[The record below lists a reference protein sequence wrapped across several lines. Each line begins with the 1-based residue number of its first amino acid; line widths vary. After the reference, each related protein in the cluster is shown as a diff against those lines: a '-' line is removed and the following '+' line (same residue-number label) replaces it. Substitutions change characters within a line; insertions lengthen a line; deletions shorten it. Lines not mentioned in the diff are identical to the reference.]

1 MKMILF
7 NQNPMIT
14 KLLESV
20 SKKLE
25 LSIENFNHY
34 QELSVRL
41 KEDPEWLL
49 IADDECLE
57 KLDQVDWLEL
67 KEIIS
72 QNKNSVCM
80 YKKGNEAQPFLEGFE
95 MKIKKPF
102 LPTEML
108 KVLQKK
114 LGSDMSELEPSQ
126 NLDPTQEVLETNWDE
141 LENLGDLEALAKEE
155 PNNEEQLLPTLDAQ
169 EEKEE
174 VKETPQKEEKP
185 KDDET
190 QEGDETPKDEEVSKE
205 LETQEKLEIPK
216 EETQEEQVKEQEP
229 IKEETQEIK
238 EEKQEET
245 QDSPSAQELE
255 AMQELVKEIQE
266 NSNENKEETQES
278 AEIPQDKEIQEVV
291 TEKTQVQELEVPKE
305 KTQESAEA
313 LQETQAH
320 ELEKQEIAETP
331 QEKEKQE
338 IAETP
343 QEKEKQEIAET
354 PQEKEKQEIAET
366 PQEKEKQEI
375 AETPQELEI
384 PQAQEK
390 ETPQEE
396 TQEKETPQEETQEKE
411 TPQEETQEKETPQ
424 EETQETE
431 TQNQETP
438 PKVQEETKEKTQ
450 EDNYESIEDI
460 PEPVM
465 AKAMGEELPFL
476 NEAVAKTPNNENDTE
491 TPKESD
497 IKTSQE
503 KEESDKTSSPLEL
516 RLNLQD
522 LLKSLNQ
529 ESLKSLLEN
538 KTLSIKITL
547 EDKKPDA

>member
-1 MKMILF
+1 MKIILF

-25 LSIENFNHY
+25 LSMEDFNRY
-34 QELSVRL
+34 QELSTRL
-41 KEDPEWLL
+41 KEDPEWIL

-80 YKKGNEAQPFLEGFE
+80 YKKGHEAQPFLEGFE

-114 LGSDMSELEPSQ
+114 LGSNMSELESSQ

-141 LENLGDLEALAKEE
+141 LENLGDLEALVQEE
-155 PNNEEQLLPTLDAQ
+155 PNNEEQLLPTLNDQ

-174 VKETPQKEEKP
+174 VKEEEIKETPQEEEKP

-190 QEGDETPKDEEVSKE
+190 QESETLKDKEVSKE
-205 LETQEKLEIPK
+205 LETQEELEIPK
-216 EETQEEQVKEQEP
+216 EETQEIKEEKQEKTQEEVKEETQEQAKEQEP

-238 EEKQEET
+238 EEKQEKT

-266 NSNENKEETQES
+266 NSNGQEDKKETQES
-278 AEIPQDKEIQEVV
+278 
-291 TEKTQVQELEVPKE
+291 TETP
-305 KTQESAEA
+305 QESAE
-313 LQETQAH
+313 
-320 ELEKQEIAETP
+320 TP
-331 QEKEKQE
+331 QK
-338 IAETP
+338 
-343 QEKEKQEIAET
+343 
-354 PQEKEKQEIAET
+354 
-366 PQEKEKQEI
+366 
-375 AETPQELEI
+375 LE
-384 PQAQEK
+384 
-390 ETPQEE
+390 
-396 TQEKETPQEETQEKE
+396 
-411 TPQEETQEKETPQ
+411 
-424 EETQETE
+424 
-431 TQNQETP
+431 NQE
-438 PKVQEETKEKTQ
+438 
-450 EDNYESIEDI
+450 DHYESIEDI

-465 AKAMGEELPFL
+465 AQAMGEELPFL
-476 NEAVAKTPNNENDTE
+476 NESVAKTPNNENDTE
-491 TPKESD
+491 TPKESVAKTPNNEND
-497 IKTSQE
+497 TQTPKESVIKTPQE

>member
-7 NQNPMIT
+7 NQNPMIA

-34 QELSVRL
+34 QELSARL
-41 KEDPEWLL
+41 KKDPEWLL

-114 LGSDMSELEPSQ
+114 LGSNASELEPSQ

-155 PNNEEQLLPTLDAQ
+155 PNNEEQLLPTLDVQ
-169 EEKEE
+169 EEKEK
-174 VKETPQKEEKP
+174 VKETPQEEEKP

-190 QEGDETPKDEEVSKE
+190 QEGETPKDKEVSKE
-205 LETQEKLEIPK
+205 LEMQEEVK

-238 EEKQEET
+238 DEKQEET
-245 QDSPSAQELE
+245 QDSPSTQELE

-266 NSNENKEETQES
+266 NSNGQENKEETQES
-278 AEIPQDKEIQEVV
+278 TEIPQDKEIQEVV
-291 TEKTQVQELEVPKE
+291 TEKTQAQELEIPKE

-320 ELEKQEIAETP
+320 ELEKQEIAETL
-331 QEKEKQE
+331 QELENQE

-343 QEKEKQEIAET
+343 QDVEI
-354 PQEKEKQEIAET
+354 PQSQEKETQET
-366 PQEKEKQEI
+366 QEVVTEK
-375 AETPQELEI
+375 T
-384 PQAQEK
+384 QAQEK
-390 ETPQEE
+390 ETPQ
-396 TQEKETPQEETQEKE
+396 TQDEKPQEDHYK
-411 TPQEETQEKETPQ
+411 
-424 EETQETE
+424 
-431 TQNQETP
+431 
-438 PKVQEETKEKTQ
+438 
-450 EDNYESIEDI
+450 SIEDI

-476 NEAVAKTPNNENDTE
+476 NESVAKTPNNENDTE
-491 TPKESD
+491 TPKESVTE
-497 IKTSQE
+497 TSKNENATETPQE

-547 EDKKPDA
+547 EDKKPNA

>member
-7 NQNPMIT
+7 NQNPMIA

-25 LSIENFNHY
+25 LPMENFNRY
-34 QELSVRL
+34 QELSMCL
-41 KEDPEWLL
+41 KEEPEWIL

-108 KVLQKK
+108 KILQKK
-114 LGSDMSELEPSQ
+114 LGSNASELEPSQ

-141 LENLGDLEALAKEE
+141 LENLGDLEALVQEE
-155 PNNEEQLLPTLDAQ
+155 PNNEEQLLPTLNDQ

-174 VKETPQKEEKP
+174 VKKEEKEEIKETPKEEEKP

-190 QEGDETPKDEEVSKE
+190 QEGETLKDEEVSKE
-205 LETQEKLEIPK
+205 LETQEEVK
-216 EETQEEQVKEQEP
+216 EEEQEEVKEEVKEQEP

-238 EEKQEET
+238 EKKQEKT
-245 QDSPSAQELE
+245 QDSPSVQELE

-266 NSNENKEETQES
+266 NSNGQENKKETQESTKSFQETHVQELETQELEIPKEEIQEETQEN
-278 AEIPQDKEIQEVV
+278 AEIPQETPQDVENPQENAEIPQEEAQESTEIPQEAPQDVENQAQEIQDKEIQE
-291 TEKTQVQELEVPKE
+291 
-305 KTQESAEA
+305 TQEI
-313 LQETQAH
+313 QEN
-320 ELEKQEIAETP
+320 AETP
-331 QEKEKQE
+331 QEKE
-338 IAETP
+338 
-343 QEKEKQEIAET
+343 
-354 PQEKEKQEIAET
+354 
-366 PQEKEKQEI
+366 
-375 AETPQELEI
+375 
-384 PQAQEK
+384 
-390 ETPQEE
+390 
-396 TQEKETPQEETQEKE
+396 
-411 TPQEETQEKETPQ
+411 
-424 EETQETE
+424 
-431 TQNQETP
+431 
-438 PKVQEETKEKTQ
+438 TQ
-450 EDNYESIEDI
+450 EDHYENIEDI

-465 AKAMGEELPFL
+465 AQAMGEELPFL
-476 NEAVAKTPNNENDTE
+476 NEAVAKTPNNENDIK
-491 TPKESD
+491 TPKESV
-497 IKTSQE
+497 IKTPQE
-503 KEESDKTSSPLEL
+503 KEESDKTSNPLEL

>member
-25 LSIENFNHY
+25 LSMENFNHY
-34 QELSVRL
+34 QELPIRL
-41 KEDPEWLL
+41 KEDSEWIL

-102 LPTEML
+102 LPTEVL
-108 KVLQKK
+108 KILQKK
-114 LGSDMSELEPSQ
+114 LGSNMSELEPSQ

-141 LENLGDLEALAKEE
+141 LENLGDLEALAQEE
-155 PNNEEQLLPTLDAQ
+155 PNNEEQLLPTLNAQ

-174 VKETPQKEEKP
+174 IKEEEKEEIKEEEKEEIKETPQEEEKP
-185 KDDET
+185 RDNET
-190 QEGDETPKDEEVSKE
+190 QEGETQKNEEVSKE
-205 LETQEKLEIPK
+205 LETQEELEIPKEETQEKLEIPK
-216 EETQEEQVKEQEP
+216 EETQEKLEIP
-229 IKEETQEIK
+229 KEETQEKLEIPKEETQENK
-238 EEKQEET
+238 EEKQEKT

-266 NSNENKEETQES
+266 NSNGQEG
-278 AEIPQDKEIQEVV
+278 K
-291 TEKTQVQELEVPKE
+291 K
-305 KTQESAEA
+305 
-313 LQETQAH
+313 
-320 ELEKQEIAETP
+320 EKQELETP

-338 IAETP
+338 LETPQEKEIQENTETPQDVEIPQEKEKQENTETPQDVEIPQEKEKQELETP
-343 QEKEKQEIAET
+343 QEKEKQELEI
-354 PQEKEKQEIAET
+354 PQEKEKQESAET
-366 PQEKEKQEI
+366 PQEKTQK
-375 AETPQELEI
+375 L
-384 PQAQEK
+384 
-390 ETPQEE
+390 E
-396 TQEKETPQEETQEKE
+396 TQE
-411 TPQEETQEKETPQ
+411 
-424 EETQETE
+424 
-431 TQNQETP
+431 
-438 PKVQEETKEKTQ
+438 
-450 EDNYESIEDI
+450 DHYESIEDI

-465 AKAMGEELPFL
+465 AQAMGEELPFL
-476 NEAVAKTPNNENDTE
+476 NEAVAKTSNNENDTE
-491 TPKESD
+491 TPKESV
-497 IKTSQE
+497 IKTPQE
-503 KEESDKTSSPLEL
+503 KEESIETPKESDKTSSPLEL

-522 LLKSLNQ
+522 LLNSLNQ

>member
-25 LSIENFNHY
+25 LPMENFNHY
-34 QELSVRL
+34 QELSARL
-41 KEDPEWLL
+41 KEDPEWIL

-95 MKIKKPF
+95 MKMKKPF
-102 LPTEML
+102 LPTEVL
-108 KVLQKK
+108 KILQKK

-155 PNNEEQLLPTLDAQ
+155 PNNEEQLLPTLNDQ

-174 VKETPQKEEKP
+174 VKKEEKEEVKKEEKEEIKETPQEEEKP

-190 QEGDETPKDEEVSKE
+190 QEGETLKDKEVSKE
-205 LETQEKLEIPK
+205 LEAPQELEIPK
-216 EETQEEQVKEQEP
+216 EETQEEQVKKQDP

-238 EEKQEET
+238 EEKQEKT

-266 NSNENKEETQES
+266 NSNEDKKETQES
-278 AEIPQDKEIQEVV
+278 AETPQDIEIPQAQDKE
-291 TEKTQVQELEVPKE
+291 TQELEIPKE
-305 KTQESAEA
+305 ETQEN
-313 LQETQAH
+313 T
-320 ELEKQEIAETP
+320 ETP
-331 QEKEKQE
+331 QEKE
-338 IAETP
+338 
-343 QEKEKQEIAET
+343 
-354 PQEKEKQEIAET
+354 
-366 PQEKEKQEI
+366 
-375 AETPQELEI
+375 
-384 PQAQEK
+384 
-390 ETPQEE
+390 
-396 TQEKETPQEETQEKE
+396 
-411 TPQEETQEKETPQ
+411 
-424 EETQETE
+424 
-431 TQNQETP
+431 
-438 PKVQEETKEKTQ
+438 TQ
-450 EDNYESIEDI
+450 EDHYESIEDI

-476 NEAVAKTPNNENDTE
+476 NENATE
-491 TPKESD
+491 TPKENDTEIS
-497 IKTSQE
+497 KNENATETPQE

>member
-25 LSIENFNHY
+25 LSMQDFNRY
-34 QELSVRL
+34 EELSTRL
-41 KEDPEWLL
+41 KEDPEWIL

-95 MKIKKPF
+95 IKIKKPF
-102 LPTEML
+102 LPTEVL
-108 KVLQKK
+108 KILQKK
-114 LGSDMSELEPSQ
+114 LGSNASELEPSQ

-141 LENLGDLEALAKEE
+141 LENLGDLKALVQEE
-155 PNNEEQLLPTLDAQ
+155 PNNEEQLLPTLNDQ
-169 EEKEE
+169 EEKEEIKEE
-174 VKETPQKEEKP
+174 VKETPQEEEKP
-185 KDDET
+185 KEET
-190 QEGDETPKDEEVSKE
+190 QENETLKDEEVSKE
-205 LETQEKLEIPK
+205 LETQEPIK
-216 EETQEEQVKEQEP
+216 EETQEGIKEQEP

-238 EEKQEET
+238 EEKQEKT
-245 QDSPSAQELE
+245 QDSPSTQELE

-266 NSNENKEETQES
+266 NSNGQEDKKETQENTEIPQENAETPQETEKQELETPQDIETQDIETQDIETQDIETQELETPQES
-278 AEIPQDKEIQEVV
+278 AEIPQ
-291 TEKTQVQELEVPKE
+291 
-305 KTQESAEA
+305 
-313 LQETQAH
+313 
-320 ELEKQEIAETP
+320 ETP
-331 QEKEKQE
+331 QEKE
-338 IAETP
+338 
-343 QEKEKQEIAET
+343 
-354 PQEKEKQEIAET
+354 
-366 PQEKEKQEI
+366 
-375 AETPQELEI
+375 
-384 PQAQEK
+384 AQEDHYK
-390 ETPQEE
+390 
-396 TQEKETPQEETQEKE
+396 
-411 TPQEETQEKETPQ
+411 
-424 EETQETE
+424 
-431 TQNQETP
+431 
-438 PKVQEETKEKTQ
+438 
-450 EDNYESIEDI
+450 SIEDI

-465 AKAMGEELPFL
+465 AQAMGEELPFL
-476 NEAVAKTPNNENDTE
+476 NESVAKTPNNENDTE
-491 TPKESD
+491 TPKESV
-497 IKTSQE
+497 IKTLQETPQE

>member
-20 SKKLE
+20 SNKLE
-25 LSIENFNHY
+25 LSMEDFNRY
-34 QELSVRL
+34 QELSTRL
-41 KEDPEWLL
+41 KEDPEWIL

-102 LPTEML
+102 LPTEVL

-114 LGSDMSELEPSQ
+114 LGSNMSELEPSQ

-141 LENLGDLEALAKEE
+141 LENLGDLEALVQEE
-155 PNNEEQLLPTLDAQ
+155 PNNEEQLLPTLNDQ

-174 VKETPQKEEKP
+174 VKEEEKEEVKEEEKEEVKEEEKEEIKETPQEEKP
-185 KDDET
+185 KDDEI
-190 QEGDETPKDEEVSKE
+190 QEGETQKNEEVSKE
-205 LETQEKLEIPK
+205 LETQEELEIPK
-216 EETQEEQVKEQEP
+216 EETQEQAKEQEP
-229 IKEETQEIK
+229 IKEETQENK
-238 EEKQEET
+238 EEKQEKT
-245 QDSPSAQELE
+245 QDSPSTQELE

-266 NSNENKEETQES
+266 NSNGQENKKETQEN
-278 AEIPQDKEIQEVV
+278 
-291 TEKTQVQELEVPKE
+291 TETPQELEKQELETQE
-305 KTQESAEA
+305 KTQESAETP
-313 LQETQAH
+313 QDVETPQ
-320 ELEKQEIAETP
+320 ETP
-331 QEKEKQE
+331 QEKETQE
-338 IAETP
+338 NTETP
-343 QEKEKQEIAET
+343 QEKETQKLETPQEEIQENTETPQETEKQELETQEKTQESAETPQDVET
-354 PQEKEKQEIAET
+354 PQEKETQK
-366 PQEKEKQEI
+366 
-375 AETPQELEI
+375 L
-384 PQAQEK
+384 

-396 TQEKETPQEETQEKE
+396 IQENTEKMQKLETQE
-411 TPQEETQEKETPQ
+411 
-424 EETQETE
+424 
-431 TQNQETP
+431 
-438 PKVQEETKEKTQ
+438 
-450 EDNYESIEDI
+450 DHYESIEDI

-465 AKAMGEELPFL
+465 AQAMGEELPFL
-476 NEAVAKTPNNENDTE
+476 NESIAKIPNNENDTE
-491 TPKESD
+491 TPKESV
-497 IKTSQE
+497 IKTPQE

-516 RLNLQD
+516 HLNLQD

>member
-25 LSIENFNHY
+25 LSMEDFNRY
-34 QELSVRL
+34 QELPTRL
-41 KEDPEWLL
+41 KEEPEWIL

-102 LPTEML
+102 LPTEVL

-114 LGSDMSELEPSQ
+114 LGSNASELEPSQ

-141 LENLGDLEALAKEE
+141 LENLGDLEALVQEE
-155 PNNEEQLLPTLDAQ
+155 PNNEEQLLPTLNDQ
-169 EEKEE
+169 EEKEEVREEEKEEVKEEEKEEVREEEKEEVKEEEKEEVKEEEKEEVKEEEKEE
-174 VKETPQKEEKP
+174 VKETPQEEKP

-190 QEGDETPKDEEVSKE
+190 QESETLKDEEVSKE
-205 LETQEKLEIPK
+205 LETQEELEIPK
-216 EETQEEQVKEQEP
+216 EETQE
-229 IKEETQEIK
+229 TK
-238 EEKQEET
+238 EEKQEKT

-266 NSNENKEETQES
+266 NSNGQEDKKETQEN
-278 AEIPQDKEIQEVV
+278 
-291 TEKTQVQELEVPKE
+291 T
-305 KTQESAEA
+305 
-313 LQETQAH
+313 
-320 ELEKQEIAETP
+320 ETP
-331 QEKEKQE
+331 QEKETQKL
-338 IAETP
+338 ETP
-343 QEKEKQEIAET
+343 QDQDAEI
-354 PQEKEKQEIAET
+354 PQEK
-366 PQEKEKQEI
+366 
-375 AETPQELEI
+375 
-384 PQAQEK
+384 
-390 ETPQEE
+390 
-396 TQEKETPQEETQEKE
+396 TQEKETQK
-411 TPQEETQEKETPQ
+411 
-424 EETQETE
+424 
-431 TQNQETP
+431 
-438 PKVQEETKEKTQ
+438 
-450 EDNYESIEDI
+450 DHYENIEDI

-465 AKAMGEELPFL
+465 AQAMGEELPFL
-476 NEAVAKTPNNENDTE
+476 NESVAKIPNNENGTE
-491 TPKESD
+491 TPKESV
-497 IKTSQE
+497 IKTPQE
-503 KEESDKTSSPLEL
+503 KEESNKTSSPLEL

>member
-34 QELSVRL
+34 QELSACL
-41 KEDPEWLL
+41 KKDPEWLL

-67 KEIIS
+67 KETIS

-80 YKKGNEAQPFLEGFE
+80 YKKGNETQPFLEDFE

-114 LGSDMSELEPSQ
+114 LGSNASELEPSQ

-141 LENLGDLEALAKEE
+141 LENLGDLETLAKEE

-174 VKETPQKEEKP
+174 IKEEVKETPQEEKP

-190 QEGDETPKDEEVSKE
+190 QEGETPKDKEVSKE
-205 LETQEKLEIPK
+205 LEMQEEVK

-229 IKEETQEIK
+229 IKEEMQEIK
-238 EEKQEET
+238 EEKQEKT

-266 NSNENKEETQES
+266 NSNGQENKEKTQES

-291 TEKTQVQELEVPKE
+291 TEKTQAQELEIPKE
-305 KTQESAEA
+305 KTQESTEA

-320 ELEKQEIAETP
+320 EL
-331 QEKEKQE
+331 
-338 IAETP
+338 
-343 QEKEKQEIAET
+343 
-354 PQEKEKQEIAET
+354 EKQEIAET

-396 TQEKETPQEETQEKE
+396 TQEKETPKDESMQESAQNLQDKE
-411 TPQEETQEKETPQ
+411 TP
-424 EETQETE
+424 
-431 TQNQETP
+431 
-438 PKVQEETKEKTQ
+438 KTQ
-450 EDNYESIEDI
+450 EDHYESIEDI

-476 NEAVAKTPNNENDTE
+476 NEAVAKTPNNENATE
-491 TPKESD
+491 TPKESVTE
-497 IKTSQE
+497 TSKNENDTETPQE

>member
-25 LSIENFNHY
+25 LPIENFNHY
-34 QELSVRL
+34 QELSARL
-41 KEDPEWLL
+41 KKDPEWIL

-80 YKKGNEAQPFLEGFE
+80 YKKGNEVQPFLEGFE

-114 LGSDMSELEPSQ
+114 LGSNASELEPSQ

-141 LENLGDLEALAKEE
+141 LESLGDLESLAKEE
-155 PNNEEQLLPTLDAQ
+155 PNNEEQLLPTLNDQ

-174 VKETPQKEEKP
+174 VKETPQEEEKP

-216 EETQEEQVKEQEP
+216 EKTQEQEP

-266 NSNENKEETQES
+266 NSNGQENKEETQES

-291 TEKTQVQELEVPKE
+291 TEKTQAQELKIPKE

-331 QEKEKQE
+331 QE
-338 IAETP
+338 
-343 QEKEKQEIAET
+343 
-354 PQEKEKQEIAET
+354 
-366 PQEKEKQEI
+366 
-375 AETPQELEI
+375 LEI
-384 PQAQEK
+384 PQSQEKETQETQEVVTEKTQVQEK
-390 ETPQEE
+390 ETP
-396 TQEKETPQEETQEKE
+396 
-411 TPQEETQEKETPQ
+411 
-424 EETQETE
+424 
-431 TQNQETP
+431 
-438 PKVQEETKEKTQ
+438 KTQ
-450 EDNYESIEDI
+450 EDHYESIEDI

-476 NEAVAKTPNNENDTE
+476 NEAVAETPNNENDTE

-497 IKTSQE
+497 IKTPQE
-503 KEESDKTSSPLEL
+503 KEQSDKTSSPLEL
-516 RLNLQD
+516 HLNLQN

>member
-7 NQNPMIT
+7 NQNPMIA

-41 KEDPEWLL
+41 KGDPEWLL

-80 YKKGNEAQPFLEGFE
+80 YKKGNEMQPFLEGFE
-95 MKIKKPF
+95 TKIKKPF

-114 LGSDMSELEPSQ
+114 LGSNASELEPSQ

-155 PNNEEQLLPTLDAQ
+155 PNNEEQLLPTLDVQ

-174 VKETPQKEEKP
+174 VKETPQEEEKEEVKEMPQEEEKP

-190 QEGDETPKDEEVSKE
+190 QEGETPKDEEVSKE

-216 EETQEEQVKEQEP
+216 EETQEEVKEEIKEEAQEEVKEETQEEQVKEQEP
-229 IKEETQEIK
+229 IK
-238 EEKQEET
+238 EET

-266 NSNENKEETQES
+266 NSNGQENKEKTQES
-278 AEIPQDKEIQEVV
+278 TEIPQDKEIQEVV
-291 TEKTQVQELEVPKE
+291 TEKTQAQELEIPKE

-313 LQETQAH
+313 LQETQAQ
-320 ELEKQEIAETP
+320 ELEKQENAETP
-331 QEKEKQE
+331 QEKE
-338 IAETP
+338 TP
-343 QEKEKQEIAET
+343 QTQDEK
-354 PQEKEKQEIAET
+354 PQE
-366 PQEKEKQEI
+366 
-375 AETPQELEI
+375 
-384 PQAQEK
+384 
-390 ETPQEE
+390 
-396 TQEKETPQEETQEKE
+396 
-411 TPQEETQEKETPQ
+411 
-424 EETQETE
+424 
-431 TQNQETP
+431 
-438 PKVQEETKEKTQ
+438 
-450 EDNYESIEDI
+450 DHYESIEDI

-476 NEAVAKTPNNENDTE
+476 NEAVAKIPNNENDTE
-491 TPKESD
+491 TPKESV
-497 IKTSQE
+497 IKTPQE
-503 KEESDKTSSPLEL
+503 KEESAETPKSDKTSSPLEL

-547 EDKKPDA
+547 EDKNPHA

>member
-7 NQNPMIT
+7 NQNPMIA

-34 QELSVRL
+34 QELSARL
-41 KEDPEWLL
+41 KKDPEWLL
-49 IADDECLE
+49 ITDDECLE

-114 LGSDMSELEPSQ
+114 LGSNISELEPSQ

-155 PNNEEQLLPTLDAQ
+155 PNNEEQLLPTLNDQ

-174 VKETPQKEEKP
+174 VKEMPQKEEKP

-190 QEGDETPKDEEVSKE
+190 QESETPKDEEVSKE

-216 EETQEEQVKEQEP
+216 EETQE
-229 IKEETQEIK
+229 IK
-238 EEKQEET
+238 EEKQEKT
-245 QDSPSAQELE
+245 QDSPSVQELE

-266 NSNENKEETQES
+266 NSNEDKKEAQET
-278 AEIPQDKEIQEVV
+278 QEVV
-291 TEKTQVQELEVPKE
+291 TEKTQAQELEIPKE

-331 QEKEKQE
+331 QEETQE

-343 QEKEKQEIAET
+343 QEKET
-354 PQEKEKQEIAET
+354 PQTQDEK
-366 PQEKEKQEI
+366 PQE
-375 AETPQELEI
+375 
-384 PQAQEK
+384 
-390 ETPQEE
+390 
-396 TQEKETPQEETQEKE
+396 
-411 TPQEETQEKETPQ
+411 
-424 EETQETE
+424 
-431 TQNQETP
+431 
-438 PKVQEETKEKTQ
+438 
-450 EDNYESIEDI
+450 DHYENIEDI

-476 NEAVAKTPNNENDTE
+476 NEAVAKIPNNENDTE
-491 TPKESD
+491 TPKESVTE
-497 IKTSQE
+497 TSKNENATETPQE
-503 KEESDKTSSPLEL
+503 EESDKTSSPLEL

-538 KTLSIKITL
+538 KTLSIKIAL
-547 EDKKPDA
+547 EDKKPNA

>member
-1 MKMILF
+1 MKIVLF

-25 LSIENFNHY
+25 LSMEDFNRY
-34 QELSVRL
+34 QELSTRL
-41 KEDPEWLL
+41 KEEPEWIL

-102 LPTEML
+102 LPTEVL

-114 LGSDMSELEPSQ
+114 LGSNMSELEPSQ

-141 LENLGDLEALAKEE
+141 LENLGDLEALVQEE
-155 PNNEEQLLPTLDAQ
+155 PNNEEQLLPTLNNQ
-169 EEKEE
+169 KEKEEVKEE
-174 VKETPQKEEKP
+174 VKETPQEEEKP
-185 KDDET
+185 KDDEI
-190 QEGDETPKDEEVSKE
+190 QEGETLKDEEVSKE
-205 LETQEKLEIPK
+205 LETQEEIK
-216 EETQEEQVKEQEP
+216 EETQEQAKEQEP
-229 IKEETQEIK
+229 IKEETQENK
-238 EEKQEET
+238 EEKQEKTQEEVKEETQEEVKEETQEEVKEETQEEVKEETQEIKEKKQEKT
-245 QDSPSAQELE
+245 QDSPSVQELE

-266 NSNENKEETQES
+266 NSNGQEDKKETQES
-278 AEIPQDKEIQEVV
+278 
-291 TEKTQVQELEVPKE
+291 T
-305 KTQESAEA
+305 
-313 LQETQAH
+313 
-320 ELEKQEIAETP
+320 ETP
-331 QEKEKQE
+331 QDV
-338 IAETP
+338 
-343 QEKEKQEIAET
+343 
-354 PQEKEKQEIAET
+354 
-366 PQEKEKQEI
+366 
-375 AETPQELEI
+375 EI

-390 ETPQEE
+390 ETQELEIPKEEIQEE
-396 TQEKETPQEETQEKE
+396 TQENAETPQESAETPQEKE
-411 TPQEETQEKETPQ
+411 TQELEIPKEEIQENTETPQKLETQE
-424 EETQETE
+424 
-431 TQNQETP
+431 
-438 PKVQEETKEKTQ
+438 
-450 EDNYESIEDI
+450 DHYESIEDI

-465 AKAMGEELPFL
+465 AQAMGEELPFL
-476 NEAVAKTPNNENDTE
+476 NESVAKTSNNENDTE
-491 TPKESD
+491 TPKEST
-497 IKTSQE
+497 IKTPQE

>member
-7 NQNPMIT
+7 NQNPMIA

-25 LSIENFNHY
+25 LPMENFNHY
-34 QELSVRL
+34 QELSARL
-41 KEDPEWLL
+41 KKDPEWLL
-49 IADDECLE
+49 IVDDECLE

-114 LGSDMSELEPSQ
+114 LGSNASELEPSQ

-155 PNNEEQLLPTLDAQ
+155 PNNEEQLLPTLNAQ

-174 VKETPQKEEKP
+174 VKKEEKGEVKETPQEEEKP

-190 QEGDETPKDEEVSKE
+190 QESETPKDEEVSKE

-216 EETQEEQVKEQEP
+216 EEMQEN
-229 IKEETQEIK
+229 K

-266 NSNENKEETQES
+266 NSNENKKETQES

-291 TEKTQVQELEVPKE
+291 TEKTQAQELEIPKE

-331 QEKEKQE
+331 QELE
-338 IAETP
+338 IP
-343 QEKEKQEIAET
+343 QSQEKETQETQEVVAEKT
-354 PQEKEKQEIAET
+354 
-366 PQEKEKQEI
+366 
-375 AETPQELEI
+375 
-384 PQAQEK
+384 QAQEK
-390 ETPQEE
+390 ETL
-396 TQEKETPQEETQEKE
+396 
-411 TPQEETQEKETPQ
+411 
-424 EETQETE
+424 
-431 TQNQETP
+431 
-438 PKVQEETKEKTQ
+438 KTQ
-450 EDNYESIEDI
+450 EDHYESIEDI
-460 PEPVM
+460 PESVM

-476 NEAVAKTPNNENDTE
+476 NEAVAKTPNNENATE
-491 TPKESD
+491 TPKESVTE
-497 IKTSQE
+497 ISKNENATETPQE

>member
-25 LSIENFNHY
+25 LPMENFNRY
-34 QELSVRL
+34 EELSTCL
-41 KEDPEWLL
+41 KEEPEWIL
-49 IADDECLE
+49 IADDECLD

-80 YKKGNEAQPFLEGFE
+80 YKKGNEAQPFLEDFE
-95 MKIKKPF
+95 MKMKKPF
-102 LPTEML
+102 LPTEVL
-108 KVLQKK
+108 KILQKK
-114 LGSDMSELEPSQ
+114 LGFNASELEPSQ

-141 LENLGDLEALAKEE
+141 LENLGDLEALVQEE
-155 PNNEEQLLPTLDAQ
+155 PNNEEQLLPTLNDQ
-169 EEKEE
+169 KEKEEIKEE
-174 VKETPQKEEKP
+174 VKETPQEEEKP

-190 QEGDETPKDEEVSKE
+190 QENETSKDKEVSKE
-205 LETQEKLEIPK
+205 LETQEEVK
-216 EETQEEQVKEQEP
+216 EETQEEQAKEQEP

-238 EEKQEET
+238 EEKQEKI

-266 NSNENKEETQES
+266 NSNGQENKEETQES

-291 TEKTQVQELEVPKE
+291 TEKTQAQELEIPKE

-331 QEKEKQE
+331 QDVE
-338 IAETP
+338 IP
-343 QEKEKQEIAET
+343 QSQEKETQET
-354 PQEKEKQEIAET
+354 QEVVTEKTQV
-366 PQEKEKQEI
+366 
-375 AETPQELEI
+375 
-384 PQAQEK
+384 QEK
-390 ETPQEE
+390 ETP
-396 TQEKETPQEETQEKE
+396 
-411 TPQEETQEKETPQ
+411 
-424 EETQETE
+424 
-431 TQNQETP
+431 
-438 PKVQEETKEKTQ
+438 KTQ
-450 EDNYESIEDI
+450 EDHYESIEDI

-476 NEAVAKTPNNENDTE
+476 NESVAKIPNSENDTE

-497 IKTSQE
+497 LKTPQE

>member
-25 LSIENFNHY
+25 LSMEDFNRY
-34 QELSVRL
+34 QELSTRL
-41 KEDPEWLL
+41 KEDPEWIL

-80 YKKGNEAQPFLEGFE
+80 YKKGHEAQPFLEGFE

-114 LGSDMSELEPSQ
+114 LGSNMSDLESSQ

-141 LENLGDLEALAKEE
+141 LENLGDLEALAQEE
-155 PNNEEQLLPTLDAQ
+155 PNNEEQLLPTLNDQ

-174 VKETPQKEEKP
+174 VKEEIKETPQEEEKP

-190 QEGDETPKDEEVSKE
+190 QESETLKDEEDSKE
-205 LETQEKLEIPK
+205 LETQEELEIPK
-216 EETQEEQVKEQEP
+216 EEKQEQAKEQEP

-238 EEKQEET
+238 EEKQEKT

-266 NSNENKEETQES
+266 NSNGQEDKKETQES
-278 AEIPQDKEIQEVV
+278 TETPQ
-291 TEKTQVQELEVPKE
+291 
-305 KTQESAEA
+305 
-313 LQETQAH
+313 
-320 ELEKQEIAETP
+320 ELEKQESAETPQENTETPQESAETP
-331 QEKEKQE
+331 QEKE
-338 IAETP
+338 
-343 QEKEKQEIAET
+343 
-354 PQEKEKQEIAET
+354 
-366 PQEKEKQEI
+366 
-375 AETPQELEI
+375 
-384 PQAQEK
+384 
-390 ETPQEE
+390 
-396 TQEKETPQEETQEKE
+396 
-411 TPQEETQEKETPQ
+411 
-424 EETQETE
+424 
-431 TQNQETP
+431 
-438 PKVQEETKEKTQ
+438 TQ
-450 EDNYESIEDI
+450 EDHYESIEDI

-465 AKAMGEELPFL
+465 AQAMGEELPFL
-476 NEAVAKTPNNENDTE
+476 NESVAKIPNNENDTE
-491 TPKESD
+491 TPKESV
-497 IKTSQE
+497 IKTPQE

>member
-7 NQNPMIT
+7 NQNPMIE

-34 QELSVRL
+34 QELSARL
-41 KEDPEWLL
+41 KKDPEWLL

-67 KEIIS
+67 KETIS

-114 LGSDMSELEPSQ
+114 LGSNASELEPSQ
-126 NLDPTQEVLETNWDE
+126 NLDPTQEILETNWDE

-155 PNNEEQLLPTLDAQ
+155 PNNEEQLLPTLNEQEGETPKEEVQ
-169 EEKEE
+169 EEVKKEE
-174 VKETPQKEEKP
+174 VKEMQEEIKEKEKQEVAENPQDEEKP

-205 LETQEKLEIPK
+205 LETQEQVETPK
-216 EETQEEQVKEQEP
+216 EETQEQVETP
-229 IKEETQEIK
+229 KEETQEIK
-238 EEKQEET
+238 EEKQEKT
-245 QDSPSAQELE
+245 QDSPSVQELE

-266 NSNENKEETQES
+266 NSNDQENKKETQETQ
-278 AEIPQDKEIQEVV
+278 ENTETPQDIE
-291 TEKTQVQELEVPKE
+291 TQELEIPKE
-305 KTQESAEA
+305 
-313 LQETQAH
+313 
-320 ELEKQEIAETP
+320 EKQENAETP

-338 IAETP
+338 NAETP
-343 QEKEKQEIAET
+343 QEKETPKDENMQESVQNLQEKETQELETPQAQDET
-354 PQEKEKQEIAET
+354 PQE
-366 PQEKEKQEI
+366 
-375 AETPQELEI
+375 
-384 PQAQEK
+384 
-390 ETPQEE
+390 
-396 TQEKETPQEETQEKE
+396 
-411 TPQEETQEKETPQ
+411 
-424 EETQETE
+424 
-431 TQNQETP
+431 
-438 PKVQEETKEKTQ
+438 
-450 EDNYESIEDI
+450 DHYESIEDI

-476 NEAVAKTPNNENDTE
+476 NEAVAKTPNNENATE
-491 TPKESD
+491 TP
-497 IKTSQE
+497 QE

-538 KTLSIKITL
+538 KTLNIKITL
-547 EDKKPDA
+547 EDKKPNE

>member
-25 LSIENFNHY
+25 LPMENFNHY
-34 QELSVRL
+34 QELSARL
-41 KEDPEWLL
+41 KENQEWLL

-57 KLDQVDWLEL
+57 KLDQIDWLEL
-67 KEIIS
+67 KETIS

-95 MKIKKPF
+95 MKMKKPF
-102 LPTEML
+102 LPTEVL
-108 KVLQKK
+108 KILQKK
-114 LGSDMSELEPSQ
+114 LGSNISELEPSQ

-155 PNNEEQLLPTLDAQ
+155 PNNEEQLLPTLNTQ
-169 EEKEE
+169 EEKQE

-190 QEGDETPKDEEVSKE
+190 QESETPKDEEVSKE

-266 NSNENKEETQES
+266 NSNGQGNKKETQES
-278 AEIPQDKEIQEVV
+278 TETPQDVENQAQEIQDKEIQDKEIQE
-291 TEKTQVQELEVPKE
+291 
-305 KTQESAEA
+305 TQEIQDKEI
-313 LQETQAH
+313 QETQ
-320 ELEKQEIAETP
+320 EIQENTEIP
-331 QEKEKQE
+331 QDV
-338 IAETP
+338 
-343 QEKEKQEIAET
+343 
-354 PQEKEKQEIAET
+354 
-366 PQEKEKQEI
+366 
-375 AETPQELEI
+375 EI

-396 TQEKETPQEETQEKE
+396 TQEKETPKDESMQESAQNLQDKE
-411 TPQEETQEKETPQ
+411 TPQEETQE
-424 EETQETE
+424 
-431 TQNQETP
+431 
-438 PKVQEETKEKTQ
+438 
-450 EDNYESIEDI
+450 DHYESIEDI
-460 PEPVM
+460 PELVM
-465 AKAMGEELPFL
+465 AQAMGEELPFL
-476 NEAVAKTPNNENDTE
+476 NESIAKIPNNENDTE
-491 TPKESD
+491 TPKESV
-497 IKTSQE
+497 IKTPQEPQE
-503 KEESDKTSSPLEL
+503 KEESIETPKESDKNSSPLEL

>member
-7 NQNPMIT
+7 NQNPMIA

-34 QELSVRL
+34 QELSACL
-41 KEDPEWLL
+41 KKDPEWLL

-80 YKKGNEAQPFLEGFE
+80 YKKGNESQPFLEGFE

-102 LPTEML
+102 LPTEVL
-108 KVLQKK
+108 KILQKK
-114 LGSDMSELEPSQ
+114 LGSNASELEPSQ
-126 NLDPTQEVLETNWDE
+126 NLDPTQEILETNWDE

-155 PNNEEQLLPTLDAQ
+155 PNNEEQLLPTLNEQEGETPKEEAQ
-169 EEKEE
+169 EEVKKEE
-174 VKETPQKEEKP
+174 VKEIQEEIKEKEKQEVAESPQDEEKP

-190 QEGDETPKDEEVSKE
+190 QGSVET
-205 LETQEKLEIPK
+205 PK
-216 EETQEEQVKEQEP
+216 EETQEQEP

-238 EEKQEET
+238 EEKQEKT

-266 NSNENKEETQES
+266 NSNDQENKKETQETQENTETPQDIETQELEIPKEEETQEV
-278 AEIPQDKEIQEVV
+278 A
-291 TEKTQVQELEVPKE
+291 EKTQAQG
-305 KTQESAEA
+305 
-313 LQETQAH
+313 
-320 ELEKQEIAETP
+320 LEKE
-331 QEKEKQE
+331 
-338 IAETP
+338 
-343 QEKEKQEIAET
+343 
-354 PQEKEKQEIAET
+354 
-366 PQEKEKQEI
+366 EI
-375 AETPQELEI
+375 AETPQELEVQDEKLQENET
-384 PQAQEK
+384 PKDENMQESAQNLQEK
-390 ETPQEE
+390 ETQEL
-396 TQEKETPQEETQEKE
+396 ETPQAQDEKL
-411 TPQEETQEKETPQ
+411 
-424 EETQETE
+424 
-431 TQNQETP
+431 
-438 PKVQEETKEKTQ
+438 Q
-450 EDNYESIEDI
+450 EDHYESIEDI

-476 NEAVAKTPNNENDTE
+476 NENDTETPKENDTE
-491 TPKESD
+491 TPKESV
-497 IKTSQE
+497 IKTPQE

-529 ESLKSLLEN
+529 ESFKSLLEN

-547 EDKKPDA
+547 EDKKPNA

>member
-25 LSIENFNHY
+25 LPMENFNHY
-34 QELSVRL
+34 QELSARL
-41 KEDPEWLL
+41 KEDPEWIL

-67 KEIIS
+67 KETIS

-80 YKKGNEAQPFLEGFE
+80 YKKGNEVQPFLEGFE
-95 MKIKKPF
+95 MKIQKPF
-102 LPTEML
+102 LPTEIL
-108 KVLQKK
+108 KILQKK
-114 LGSDMSELEPSQ
+114 LGSNASKLEPSQ

-155 PNNEEQLLPTLDAQ
+155 PNNEEQLLPTLNDQ

-174 VKETPQKEEKP
+174 IKEEVKEEEKP
-185 KDDET
+185 KDDEI
-190 QEGDETPKDEEVSKE
+190 QEGETPKSEEVSKE
-205 LETQEKLEIPK
+205 LETQEEIK
-216 EETQEEQVKEQEP
+216 EETQEEPIKEQEP
-229 IKEETQEIK
+229 VKEETQEIK
-238 EEKQEET
+238 EEKQEKT

-266 NSNENKEETQES
+266 NSNGQENKNKEETQE
-278 AEIPQDKEIQEVV
+278 
-291 TEKTQVQELEVPKE
+291 KT
-305 KTQESAEA
+305 
-313 LQETQAH
+313 
-320 ELEKQEIAETP
+320 ETP
-331 QEKEKQE
+331 QE
-338 IAETP
+338 TP
-343 QEKEKQEIAET
+343 QDV
-354 PQEKEKQEIAET
+354 
-366 PQEKEKQEI
+366 
-375 AETPQELEI
+375 
-384 PQAQEK
+384 
-390 ETPQEE
+390 E
-396 TQEKETPQEETQEKE
+396 TQE
-411 TPQEETQEKETPQ
+411 
-424 EETQETE
+424 
-431 TQNQETP
+431 
-438 PKVQEETKEKTQ
+438 
-450 EDNYESIEDI
+450 DHYESIEDI

-476 NEAVAKTPNNENDTE
+476 NESVAKIPNNENDTE
-491 TPKESD
+491 TPKESV
-497 IKTSQE
+497 IKTPQE

>member
-7 NQNPMIT
+7 NQNPMIA

-34 QELSVRL
+34 QELSAHL
-41 KEDPEWLL
+41 KKDPEWLL

-80 YKKGNEAQPFLEGFE
+80 YKKGNEMQPFLEDFE
-95 MKIKKPF
+95 VKIKKPF

-141 LENLGDLEALAKEE
+141 LENLGDLETLAKEE

-174 VKETPQKEEKP
+174 VKKEEKEEVKKEEKEEVKKEEKEEVKKEEKEEVKKEEKEEVKKEEKEEVKKEEKEEVKKEEKEEVKETPQKEEKP

-190 QEGDETPKDEEVSKE
+190 QESETPKDEEVSKE

-216 EETQEEQVKEQEP
+216 EETQEEVKKEIKEEVQEEV
-229 IKEETQEIK
+229 KEETQEIK

-266 NSNENKEETQES
+266 NSNGQENKEKTQES

-291 TEKTQVQELEVPKE
+291 TEKTQAQELEIPKE

-331 QEKEKQE
+331 QE
-338 IAETP
+338 
-343 QEKEKQEIAET
+343 
-354 PQEKEKQEIAET
+354 
-366 PQEKEKQEI
+366 
-375 AETPQELEI
+375 LEI
-384 PQAQEK
+384 PQ
-390 ETPQEE
+390 

-411 TPQEETQEKETPQ
+411 TPQTQDEKPQ
-424 EETQETE
+424 E
-431 TQNQETP
+431 
-438 PKVQEETKEKTQ
+438 
-450 EDNYESIEDI
+450 DHYESIEDI

-476 NEAVAKTPNNENDTE
+476 NEAVAKIPNNENDTE
-491 TPKESD
+491 TLKESN
-497 IKTSQE
+497 IKTPQE

-547 EDKKPDA
+547 EDKKPNA

>member
-7 NQNPMIT
+7 NQNPMIE

-34 QELSVRL
+34 QELSARL
-41 KEDPEWLL
+41 KGDPEWLL

-67 KEIIS
+67 KETIS

-102 LPTEML
+102 LPTEVL
-108 KVLQKK
+108 KILQKK
-114 LGSDMSELEPSQ
+114 LGSNMGELEPSQ
-126 NLDPTQEVLETNWDE
+126 NLDPTQEILETNWDE

-155 PNNEEQLLPTLDAQ
+155 PNNEEQLLPTLNEQEGETPKEEAQ
-169 EEKEE
+169 EEVKKEE
-174 VKETPQKEEKP
+174 VKEMQEEIKEKEKQEVAESPQDEEKP

-190 QEGDETPKDEEVSKE
+190 QGSVETPKDEEVSKE
-205 LETQEKLEIPK
+205 LETQEELETPR
-216 EETQEEQVKEQEP
+216 EEIQEQEP

-238 EEKQEET
+238 EEKQEKT
-245 QDSPSAQELE
+245 QDSPSTQELE

-266 NSNENKEETQES
+266 NSNDQENKKETQETQENTETPQDIETQELEIPKEETQEV
-278 AEIPQDKEIQEVV
+278 A
-291 TEKTQVQELEVPKE
+291 EKTQAQG
-305 KTQESAEA
+305 
-313 LQETQAH
+313 
-320 ELEKQEIAETP
+320 LEKE
-331 QEKEKQE
+331 
-338 IAETP
+338 
-343 QEKEKQEIAET
+343 
-354 PQEKEKQEIAET
+354 
-366 PQEKEKQEI
+366 EI
-375 AETPQELEI
+375 AETPQELEV
-384 PQAQEK
+384 QESQD
-390 ETPQEE
+390 ETPQELE
-396 TQEKETPQEETQEKE
+396 AQDEKPQELEAQDETPQE
-411 TPQEETQEKETPQ
+411 
-424 EETQETE
+424 
-431 TQNQETP
+431 
-438 PKVQEETKEKTQ
+438 
-450 EDNYESIEDI
+450 DHYENIEDI

-491 TPKESD
+491 TPKEND
-497 IKTSQE
+497 TETPQE

-538 KTLSIKITL
+538 KTLNIKITL
-547 EDKKPDA
+547 EDKKPNE

>member
-25 LSIENFNHY
+25 LPMENFNHY
-34 QELSVRL
+34 QELSARL
-41 KEDPEWLL
+41 KEDPEWIL

-67 KEIIS
+67 KETIS

-95 MKIKKPF
+95 MKMKKPF
-102 LPTEML
+102 LPTEVL
-108 KVLQKK
+108 KILQKK
-114 LGSDMSELEPSQ
+114 ISSNASELEPSQ

-155 PNNEEQLLPTLDAQ
+155 PNNEEQLLPTLDVQ

-174 VKETPQKEEKP
+174 IKETPQKEEKP

-190 QEGDETPKDEEVSKE
+190 QEGETPKDEEVSKE

-266 NSNENKEETQES
+266 NSNEDKKETQES
-278 AEIPQDKEIQEVV
+278 AEISQDKEIQEVV
-291 TEKTQVQELEVPKE
+291 TEKTQVQELEIPKE

-331 QEKEKQE
+331 QDVEV
-338 IAETP
+338 
-343 QEKEKQEIAET
+343 
-354 PQEKEKQEIAET
+354 
-366 PQEKEKQEI
+366 
-375 AETPQELEI
+375 

-396 TQEKETPQEETQEKE
+396 TQEKETPKDESMQESAQNLQDKE
-411 TPQEETQEKETPQ
+411 TPQEETQE
-424 EETQETE
+424 
-431 TQNQETP
+431 
-438 PKVQEETKEKTQ
+438 
-450 EDNYESIEDI
+450 DHYESIEDI

-476 NEAVAKTPNNENDTE
+476 NEAVAKIPNNENDTE
-491 TPKESD
+491 TLKESD
-497 IKTSQE
+497 IKTLQE

-547 EDKKPDA
+547 EDKKPNA

>member
-7 NQNPMIT
+7 NQNPMIA

-34 QELSVRL
+34 QELSAHL
-41 KEDPEWLL
+41 KKDPEWLL

-95 MKIKKPF
+95 VKIKKPF

-114 LGSDMSELEPSQ
+114 LGSNASELETSQ

-155 PNNEEQLLPTLDAQ
+155 PNNEEQLLPTLDVQ

-174 VKETPQKEEKP
+174 IKETPQKEEKP

-190 QEGDETPKDEEVSKE
+190 QESETPKDEEVSKE

-266 NSNENKEETQES
+266 NSNEDKKETQEI
-278 AEIPQDKEIQEVV
+278 AETPQDKEIQEVV
-291 TEKTQVQELEVPKE
+291 TEKTQAQELKIPKE

-313 LQETQAH
+313 LQETQVH
-320 ELEKQEIAETP
+320 ELEKQEN
-331 QEKEKQE
+331 
-338 IAETP
+338 
-343 QEKEKQEIAET
+343 
-354 PQEKEKQEIAET
+354 
-366 PQEKEKQEI
+366 

-396 TQEKETPQEETQEKE
+396 TQESTETPQEETQESTETPQEETQEKE
-411 TPQEETQEKETPQ
+411 TPQTQDEKPQ
-424 EETQETE
+424 E
-431 TQNQETP
+431 
-438 PKVQEETKEKTQ
+438 
-450 EDNYESIEDI
+450 DHYESIEDI

-476 NEAVAKTPNNENDTE
+476 NEAVAKIPNNENDTE
-491 TPKESD
+491 TPKESVTE
-497 IKTSQE
+497 TSKNENATETPQE
-503 KEESDKTSSPLEL
+503 KEQSDKTSSPLEL
-516 RLNLQD
+516 HLNLQN

>member
-25 LSIENFNHY
+25 LPMENFNHY
-34 QELSVRL
+34 QELSAHL
-41 KEDPEWLL
+41 KKDPEWLL

-67 KEIIS
+67 KETIS

-80 YKKGNEAQPFLEGFE
+80 YKKGNEVQPFLEGFE
-95 MKIKKPF
+95 MKMKKPF
-102 LPTEML
+102 LPTEVL
-108 KVLQKK
+108 KILQKK
-114 LGSDMSELEPSQ
+114 LGSNASELEPSQ
-126 NLDPTQEVLETNWDE
+126 NLDPTQEVLETNWDG

-155 PNNEEQLLPTLDAQ
+155 PNNEEQLLPTLNDQ
-169 EEKEE
+169 EKKEEIKEEEKQE
-174 VKETPQKEEKP
+174 VKETPQEEEKP

-190 QEGDETPKDEEVSKE
+190 QESETPKDEEVSKE

-216 EETQEEQVKEQEP
+216 EETQEEVKEEIKEEVQEEV
-229 IKEETQEIK
+229 KEETQEIK

-266 NSNENKEETQES
+266 NSNGQENKEKTQES
-278 AEIPQDKEIQEVV
+278 TEIPQDKEIQEVV
-291 TEKTQVQELEVPKE
+291 TEKTQ
-305 KTQESAEA
+305 
-313 LQETQAH
+313 
-320 ELEKQEIAETP
+320 
-331 QEKEKQE
+331 
-338 IAETP
+338 
-343 QEKEKQEIAET
+343 
-354 PQEKEKQEIAET
+354 
-366 PQEKEKQEI
+366 
-375 AETPQELEI
+375 
-384 PQAQEK
+384 AQEK
-390 ETPQEE
+390 ETP
-396 TQEKETPQEETQEKE
+396 K
-411 TPQEETQEKETPQ
+411 
-424 EETQETE
+424 
-431 TQNQETP
+431 NQE
-438 PKVQEETKEKTQ
+438 
-450 EDNYESIEDI
+450 DHYESIEDI

-476 NEAVAKTPNNENDTE
+476 NESVAETPNNENDTE
-491 TPKESD
+491 TPKESVTE
-497 IKTSQE
+497 TSKNENDTETPQE
-503 KEESDKTSSPLEL
+503 KEESDKTSNPLEL

-547 EDKKPDA
+547 EDKKPNA

>member
-25 LSIENFNHY
+25 LLMENFNHY
-34 QELSVRL
+34 QELSARL
-41 KEDPEWLL
+41 KKDPEWIL

-102 LPTEML
+102 LPTEVL
-108 KVLQKK
+108 KILQKK
-114 LGSDMSELEPSQ
+114 LGSNASDLEPSQ

-155 PNNEEQLLPTLDAQ
+155 PNNEEQLLPTLNDQ

-174 VKETPQKEEKP
+174 VKEEKEEIKEEEKEEIKETPQEEEKP
-185 KDDET
+185 KDDEI
-190 QEGDETPKDEEVSKE
+190 QEGETLKNEEVSKKLEMQEE
-205 LETQEKLEIPK
+205 LETPQTQEVAETPQEQEQVREEMQEVQEEKQEQVK
-216 EETQEEQVKEQEP
+216 EETQEEPIKEQEP
-229 IKEETQEIK
+229 IKEETQEIT
-238 EEKQEET
+238 ETPQETQEKT

-266 NSNENKEETQES
+266 NSNGQENKKETQES
-278 AEIPQDKEIQEVV
+278 
-291 TEKTQVQELEVPKE
+291 T
-305 KTQESAEA
+305 
-313 LQETQAH
+313 
-320 ELEKQEIAETP
+320 ETP
-331 QEKEKQE
+331 Q
-338 IAETP
+338 
-343 QEKEKQEIAET
+343 
-354 PQEKEKQEIAET
+354 
-366 PQEKEKQEI
+366 
-375 AETPQELEI
+375 ETPQELEI
-384 PQAQEK
+384 PK
-390 ETPQEE
+390 EE
-396 TQEKETPQEETQEKE
+396 TQESTETPQAQDKETQE
-411 TPQEETQEKETPQ
+411 
-424 EETQETE
+424 
-431 TQNQETP
+431 
-438 PKVQEETKEKTQ
+438 
-450 EDNYESIEDI
+450 DHYESIEDI

-476 NEAVAKTPNNENDTE
+476 NEAVAKIPNNENDTE

-497 IKTSQE
+497 IKTPQE
-503 KEESDKTSSPLEL
+503 KEESDKISSPLEL

-547 EDKKPDA
+547 EDKKPNA

>member
-7 NQNPMIT
+7 NQNPMIA

-34 QELSVRL
+34 QELSAHL
-41 KEDPEWLL
+41 KKDPEWLL

-67 KEIIS
+67 KETIS
-72 QNKNSVCM
+72 HNKNSVCM
-80 YKKGNEAQPFLEGFE
+80 YKKGNEKQPFLEGFE

-102 LPTEML
+102 LPTEVL
-108 KVLQKK
+108 KILQKK
-114 LGSDMSELEPSQ
+114 LGSNISELEPSQ

-141 LENLGDLEALAKEE
+141 LENLGDLEALVQEE
-155 PNNEEQLLPTLDAQ
+155 PNNEEQLLPTLNDQ
-169 EEKEE
+169 EEKEEIKQEEKQE
-174 VKETPQKEEKP
+174 VKETPQEEEKP

-190 QEGDETPKDEEVSKE
+190 QESETPKDEEVSKE

-216 EETQEEQVKEQEP
+216 EEVQEEVKEE
-229 IKEETQEIK
+229 IKEEVQKEVKEEAQEIK

-266 NSNENKEETQES
+266 NSNGQENKEKTQES

-291 TEKTQVQELEVPKE
+291 TEKTQAQELEIPKE
-305 KTQESAEA
+305 KTQESTEA

-331 QEKEKQE
+331 QEKE
-338 IAETP
+338 TP
-343 QEKEKQEIAET
+343 
-354 PQEKEKQEIAET
+354 
-366 PQEKEKQEI
+366 
-375 AETPQELEI
+375 
-384 PQAQEK
+384 
-390 ETPQEE
+390 
-396 TQEKETPQEETQEKE
+396 
-411 TPQEETQEKETPQ
+411 
-424 EETQETE
+424 
-431 TQNQETP
+431 
-438 PKVQEETKEKTQ
+438 KTQ
-450 EDNYESIEDI
+450 EDHYESIEDI

-476 NEAVAKTPNNENDTE
+476 NEAVAKTPNNESDTE

-497 IKTSQE
+497 IKTPQE

-516 RLNLQD
+516 HLNLQD

>member
-25 LSIENFNHY
+25 LSMEDFNHY
-34 QELSVRL
+34 QELPTRL
-41 KEDPEWLL
+41 KEDLEWIL

-67 KEIIS
+67 KETIS

-102 LPTEML
+102 LPTEIL
-108 KVLQKK
+108 KILQKK
-114 LGSDMSELEPSQ
+114 LGSNMSELEPSQ

-141 LENLGDLEALAKEE
+141 LENLGDLEALVQEE
-155 PNNEEQLLPTLDAQ
+155 PNNEEQLLPTLNAQ
-169 EEKEE
+169 EEKEEVKEEEKEEVKEEEKEEVKEEEKEEVKEEEKEEVKEEEKEE
-174 VKETPQKEEKP
+174 VKETPQEEEKP

-190 QEGDETPKDEEVSKE
+190 QESETLKDKEVSKE
-205 LETQEKLEIPK
+205 LETQEELEIPK
-216 EETQEEQVKEQEP
+216 EGTQEPVKEQEP
-229 IKEETQEIK
+229 IKEETQENK
-238 EEKQEET
+238 EEKQEKT
-245 QDSPSAQELE
+245 QDSPSTQELE

-266 NSNENKEETQES
+266 NSNGQEDKEETQENTE
-278 AEIPQDKEIQEVV
+278 APQEEIQE
-291 TEKTQVQELEVPKE
+291 
-305 KTQESAEA
+305 S
-313 LQETQAH
+313 
-320 ELEKQEIAETP
+320 AETP
-331 QEKEKQE
+331 QEKETQE
-338 IAETP
+338 SAETP
-343 QEKEKQEIAET
+343 QEKTQK
-354 PQEKEKQEIAET
+354 
-366 PQEKEKQEI
+366 
-375 AETPQELEI
+375 L
-384 PQAQEK
+384 
-390 ETPQEE
+390 E
-396 TQEKETPQEETQEKE
+396 TQE
-411 TPQEETQEKETPQ
+411 
-424 EETQETE
+424 
-431 TQNQETP
+431 
-438 PKVQEETKEKTQ
+438 
-450 EDNYESIEDI
+450 DHYESIEDI

-465 AKAMGEELPFL
+465 AQAMGEELPFL
-476 NEAVAKTPNNENDTE
+476 NEVVAKTSNNENDTE
-491 TPKESD
+491 TPKESA
-497 IKTSQE
+497 IKTPQE

-516 RLNLQD
+516 CLNLQD

>member
-7 NQNPMIT
+7 NQNPMIE

-34 QELSVRL
+34 QELSARL
-41 KEDPEWLL
+41 KKDPEWLL

-67 KEIIS
+67 KETIS

-114 LGSDMSELEPSQ
+114 LGSNASELEPSQ

-174 VKETPQKEEKP
+174 VKQEEKEEVKETLQEEKEEIKETPQKEKQEVKETPQEEKP

-216 EETQEEQVKEQEP
+216 EETQKEVKEE
-229 IKEETQEIK
+229 IKEETQENK

-266 NSNENKEETQES
+266 NSNGQENKEKTQES

-291 TEKTQVQELEVPKE
+291 TEKTQAQELEIPKE

-313 LQETQAH
+313 LQETQAQ
-320 ELEKQEIAETP
+320 ELEKQENAETP

-338 IAETP
+338 DTG
-343 QEKEKQEIAET
+343 
-354 PQEKEKQEIAET
+354 
-366 PQEKEKQEI
+366 
-375 AETPQELEI
+375 TPQELEI
-384 PQAQEK
+384 PQV
-390 ETPQEE
+390 
-396 TQEKETPQEETQEKE
+396 
-411 TPQEETQEKETPQ
+411 QEKETPQ
-424 EETQETE
+424 EETQETQE
-431 TQNQETP
+431 KEMPQTQD
-438 PKVQEETKEKTQ
+438 EKPQ
-450 EDNYESIEDI
+450 EDHYESIEDI

-465 AKAMGEELPFL
+465 AKAMGEELLFL
-476 NEAVAKTPNNENDTE
+476 NEAVAKTPNNENATE
-491 TPKESD
+491 TPKESVTE
-497 IKTSQE
+497 TSNNENNTETPQE
-503 KEESDKTSSPLEL
+503 KEQSDKTSSPLEL
-516 RLNLQD
+516 HLNLQN

>member
-1 MKMILF
+1 MKMVLF

-34 QELSVRL
+34 QELSARL
-41 KEDPEWLL
+41 KEDPEWIL

-67 KEIIS
+67 KETIS

-80 YKKGNEAQPFLEGFE
+80 YKKGNEMQPFLEGFE
-95 MKIKKPF
+95 VKIKKPF

-114 LGSDMSELEPSQ
+114 LGSNINELEPSQ
-126 NLDPTQEVLETNWDE
+126 NLDPTQEVLETNWGE
-141 LENLGDLEALAKEE
+141 LENLGDLEALVQEE
-155 PNNEEQLLPTLDAQ
+155 PNSEEQLLPTLNDQ
-169 EEKEE
+169 KEKQE
-174 VKETPQKEEKP
+174 VKETPQEEKKP

-190 QEGDETPKDEEVSKE
+190 QESETPKDEEVSKE
-205 LETQEKLEIPK
+205 LETQEEVK

-229 IKEETQEIK
+229 IKEEMQEIK
-238 EEKQEET
+238 EEKQEKT

-266 NSNENKEETQES
+266 NSNGQENKEETQES
-278 AEIPQDKEIQEVV
+278 TEIPQDKEIQEVV
-291 TEKTQVQELEVPKE
+291 TEKTQAQELEIPKE

-343 QEKEKQEIAET
+343 QE
-354 PQEKEKQEIAET
+354 
-366 PQEKEKQEI
+366 
-375 AETPQELEI
+375 LEI
-384 PQAQEK
+384 PQAQDK

-396 TQEKETPQEETQEKE
+396 TQE
-411 TPQEETQEKETPQ
+411 
-424 EETQETE
+424 
-431 TQNQETP
+431 
-438 PKVQEETKEKTQ
+438 
-450 EDNYESIEDI
+450 DHYESIEDI

-476 NEAVAKTPNNENDTE
+476 NEAVAKIPNNENDTE
-491 TPKESD
+491 TLKESN
-497 IKTSQE
+497 IKTPQEKEESTEIPQE

-547 EDKKPDA
+547 EDKKPNA

>member
-7 NQNPMIT
+7 NQNPMIE

-34 QELSVRL
+34 QELSARL
-41 KEDPEWLL
+41 KKDPEWLL

-67 KEIIS
+67 KETIS
-72 QNKNSVCM
+72 QNKNSMCM

-114 LGSDMSELEPSQ
+114 LGSNASELEPSQ
-126 NLDPTQEVLETNWDE
+126 SLDPTQEVLETNWDE

-174 VKETPQKEEKP
+174 VKKEEKEEVKETPQEEKP

-190 QEGDETPKDEEVSKE
+190 QEGETSKDEEVSKE
-205 LETQEKLEIPK
+205 LKMQEEVK

-245 QDSPSAQELE
+245 QDSPSVQELE

-266 NSNENKEETQES
+266 NSNGQENKEKTQES

-291 TEKTQVQELEVPKE
+291 TEKTQAQELEIPKE

-343 QEKEKQEIAET
+343 KDESMQES
-354 PQEKEKQEIAET
+354 
-366 PQEKEKQEI
+366 
-375 AETPQELEI
+375 
-384 PQAQEK
+384 AQNLQDK

-396 TQEKETPQEETQEKE
+396 TQE
-411 TPQEETQEKETPQ
+411 
-424 EETQETE
+424 
-431 TQNQETP
+431 
-438 PKVQEETKEKTQ
+438 
-450 EDNYESIEDI
+450 DHYESIEDI

-476 NEAVAKTPNNENDTE
+476 NEAVAKIPNNENATE
-491 TPKESD
+491 TP
-497 IKTSQE
+497 QE
-503 KEESDKTSSPLEL
+503 KEGSDKTSSPLEL
-516 RLNLQD
+516 HLNLQD

>member
-1 MKMILF
+1 MKIILF
-7 NQNPMIT
+7 NQNPMII

-25 LSIENFNHY
+25 LSMEDFNRY
-34 QELSVRL
+34 QELSTRL
-41 KEDPEWLL
+41 KENPEWIL

-102 LPTEML
+102 LPTEVL

-114 LGSDMSELEPSQ
+114 LGSNMSELEPSQ

-141 LENLGDLEALAKEE
+141 LENLGDLEALVQEE
-155 PNNEEQLLPTLDAQ
+155 PNNEEQLLPTLNDQ

-174 VKETPQKEEKP
+174 VKETPQEEKP
-185 KDDET
+185 KDDEI
-190 QEGDETPKDEEVSKE
+190 QEGETQKNEEVSKE

-216 EETQEEQVKEQEP
+216 EETQEQVKEQEP
-229 IKEETQEIK
+229 IKEETQENK

-245 QDSPSAQELE
+245 QEIKEKKQEKTQDSPSVQELE

-266 NSNENKEETQES
+266 NSNSQEDKKETQEN
-278 AEIPQDKEIQEVV
+278 
-291 TEKTQVQELEVPKE
+291 T
-305 KTQESAEA
+305 
-313 LQETQAH
+313 
-320 ELEKQEIAETP
+320 ETP

-338 IAETP
+338 LEKQEKTQESAETP
-343 QEKEKQEIAET
+343 QDVET
-354 PQEKEKQEIAET
+354 PQENTEKTQ
-366 PQEKEKQEI
+366 K
-375 AETPQELEI
+375 L
-384 PQAQEK
+384 
-390 ETPQEE
+390 E
-396 TQEKETPQEETQEKE
+396 TQEDHYK
-411 TPQEETQEKETPQ
+411 
-424 EETQETE
+424 
-431 TQNQETP
+431 
-438 PKVQEETKEKTQ
+438 
-450 EDNYESIEDI
+450 SIEDI

-465 AKAMGEELPFL
+465 AQAMGEELPFL
-476 NEAVAKTPNNENDTE
+476 NEAVAKIPNNENDTE
-491 TPKESD
+491 TPKESV
-497 IKTSQE
+497 IKTPQE

-522 LLKSLNQ
+522 LLNSLNQ

>member
-34 QELSVRL
+34 QELSAHL
-41 KEDPEWLL
+41 KENQEWLL

-67 KEIIS
+67 KETIS

-80 YKKGNEAQPFLEGFE
+80 YKKGNEKQPFLEGFE

-114 LGSDMSELEPSQ
+114 LGSNISELEPSQ

-174 VKETPQKEEKP
+174 IKETPQKEEKP

-190 QEGDETPKDEEVSKE
+190 QEGETLKDKEVSKE
-205 LETQEKLEIPK
+205 LETQEEVK
-216 EETQEEQVKEQEP
+216 EEEQEEVKEEEQEEV
-229 IKEETQEIK
+229 KEEEQEIK

-266 NSNENKEETQES
+266 NSNENKKETQES
-278 AEIPQDKEIQEVV
+278 TEIPQDKEIQEVV

-331 QEKEKQE
+331 QEKETQE
-338 IAETP
+338 T
-343 QEKEKQEIAET
+343 QEVVTEKTQV
-354 PQEKEKQEIAET
+354 
-366 PQEKEKQEI
+366 
-375 AETPQELEI
+375 
-384 PQAQEK
+384 QEK
-390 ETPQEE
+390 ETPQ
-396 TQEKETPQEETQEKE
+396 TQDEKPQE
-411 TPQEETQEKETPQ
+411 
-424 EETQETE
+424 
-431 TQNQETP
+431 
-438 PKVQEETKEKTQ
+438 
-450 EDNYESIEDI
+450 DHYESIEDI

-476 NEAVAKTPNNENDTE
+476 NEAVAKTPNNENATE
-491 TPKESD
+491 TPKESVTEISKNEND
-497 IKTSQE
+497 TETPQE

-547 EDKKPDA
+547 EDKKPNA

>member
-25 LSIENFNHY
+25 LPIENFNHY
-34 QELSVRL
+34 QELSACL
-41 KEDPEWLL
+41 KKDPEWLL

-67 KEIIS
+67 KETIS

-80 YKKGNEAQPFLEGFE
+80 YKKGNEMQPFLEDFE
-95 MKIKKPF
+95 VKIKKPF

-114 LGSDMSELEPSQ
+114 LGSNASELEPSQ

-141 LENLGDLEALAKEE
+141 LENLGDLEALVQEE
-155 PNNEEQLLPTLDAQ
+155 PNNEEQLLPTLNNQ
-169 EEKEE
+169 EEKEEIKKEEKEE
-174 VKETPQKEEKP
+174 VKETPQEEEKP

-190 QEGDETPKDEEVSKE
+190 QEGETPKDKEVSKE
-205 LETQEKLEIPK
+205 LEMQEKLEIPK
-216 EETQEEQVKEQEP
+216 EETQEEVKEEMKEVQEEV
-229 IKEETQEIK
+229 KEETQENK
-238 EEKQEET
+238 EEKQEKT

-266 NSNENKEETQES
+266 NSNGQENKEETQES

-291 TEKTQVQELEVPKE
+291 TEKTQ
-305 KTQESAEA
+305 
-313 LQETQAH
+313 
-320 ELEKQEIAETP
+320 
-331 QEKEKQE
+331 
-338 IAETP
+338 
-343 QEKEKQEIAET
+343 
-354 PQEKEKQEIAET
+354 
-366 PQEKEKQEI
+366 
-375 AETPQELEI
+375 
-384 PQAQEK
+384 AQEK
-390 ETPQEE
+390 ETPQ
-396 TQEKETPQEETQEKE
+396 TQDEKPQE
-411 TPQEETQEKETPQ
+411 
-424 EETQETE
+424 
-431 TQNQETP
+431 
-438 PKVQEETKEKTQ
+438 
-450 EDNYESIEDI
+450 DHYESIEDI

-491 TPKESD
+491 TLKESD
-497 IKTSQE
+497 IKTPQE
-503 KEESDKTSSPLEL
+503 KEESDKTFSPLEL

-547 EDKKPDA
+547 EDKKPNA